1 MSHTSAEQQVMYPA
15 APQDNTP
22 NTPAPHGAAPAS
34 SDLRP
39 TGSTIS
45 DLIGRVAALAAQ
57 TRRDDLTARLQ
68 GAHARLSDPRLR
80 IVVVGNL
87 KQGKSQFVNALLN
100 LGVCAVGDDESTAVP
115 TLISHAEQPA
125 AQLVVAG
132 TDQPIPIP
140 FDEVTAV
147 TPSSTHTQG
156 REVMRLEITA
166 PGPLLADGLVVIDT
180 PGVGGHG
187 HPYAATTLGMVAAAD
202 AVFMVTDASQEFTAP
217 EMAFLRQVVDLCP
230 TVACL
235 LTKTDLYPHWR
246 RIADAD
252 RGHLQTAGIDIPLLP
267 VSSTMRAHALR
278 LGDEQLNA
286 EAGFADLYRYLRE
299 TVVPSARRSARTAA
313 GTDLRTVSEHLALT
327 LGSELAALKNPET
340 ADRAVRGLREAR
352 AKAEELRRSSSHWQQ
367 TLTDGISDLAADID
381 HDLRDRLR
389 AVTREAERAIDDG
402 DPEKDWDRLSEW
414 LIDQT
419 ATAVGDNFVWAH
431 ERSVW
436 LAERLAEHFAE
447 AGYADLPAIDIAG
460 VDGILDSVTEL
471 SAPNTSSMSITQKV
485 IVGMR
490 GSYGGVLM
498 FGLISTMM
506 GMALIN
512 PVSVGAGLLLGSK
525 AYRDDKQARL
535 ADRRNKAKVVVR
547 SFTDDVSFQVGKESR
562 DRLRTMQ
569 RILRDHFAEIAEQA
583 ARSINESLS
592 AAQSAAAL
600 EDSERATRV
609 ATLESELSAV
619 AALRRAAE
627 EITGNQITEPAA

>member
-1 MSHTSAEQQVMYPA
+1 
-15 APQDNTP
+15 
-22 NTPAPHGAAPAS
+22 
-34 SDLRP
+34 
-39 TGSTIS
+39 
-45 DLIGRVAALAAQ
+45 
-57 TRRDDLTARLQ
+57 
-68 GAHARLSDPRLR
+68 
-80 IVVVGNL
+80 
-87 KQGKSQFVNALLN
+87 
-100 LGVCAVGDDESTAVP
+100 
-115 TLISHAEQPA
+115 
-125 AQLVVAG
+125 
-132 TDQPIPIP
+132 
-140 FDEVTAV
+140 
-147 TPSSTHTQG
+147 
-156 REVMRLEITA
+156 
-166 PGPLLADGLVVIDT
+166 
-180 PGVGGHG
+180 
-187 HPYAATTLGMVAAAD
+187 
-202 AVFMVTDASQEFTAP
+202 
-217 EMAFLRQVVDLCP
+217 
-230 TVACL
+230 
-235 LTKTDLYPHWR
+235 
-246 RIADAD
+246 
-252 RGHLQTAGIDIPLLP
+252 
-267 VSSTMRAHALR
+267 
-278 LGDEQLNA
+278 
-286 EAGFADLYRYLRE
+286 
-299 TVVPSARRSARTAA
+299 
-313 GTDLRTVSEHLALT
+313 
-327 LGSELAALKNPET
+327 
-340 ADRAVRGLREAR
+340 
-352 AKAEELRRSSSHWQQ
+352 
-367 TLTDGISDLAADID
+367 
-381 HDLRDRLR
+381 
-389 AVTREAERAIDDG
+389 
-402 DPEKDWDRLSEW
+402 
-414 LIDQT
+414 
-419 ATAVGDNFVWAH
+419 
-431 ERSVW
+431 VW

-627 EITGNQITEPAA
+627 EITGNQITGPAA